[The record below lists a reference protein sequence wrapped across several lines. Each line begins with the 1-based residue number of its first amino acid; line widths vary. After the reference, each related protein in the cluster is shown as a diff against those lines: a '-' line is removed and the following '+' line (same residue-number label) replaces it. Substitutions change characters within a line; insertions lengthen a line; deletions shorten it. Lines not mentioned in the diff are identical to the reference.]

1 MSIAGNVIAAPAKES
16 RAAPGRSRAARIDW
30 TAALHHL
37 LLTAF
42 LMFSFI
48 GTQPLFLPTP
58 EERVSGNILDRVA
71 APSMTL
77 LALAL
82 IWARREAALECL
94 RANKL
99 LVSVIAFCQASLM
112 WSDYPG
118 LTLRRA
124 LLLLFL
130 SLIALGLA
138 ASIDDL
144 RQFHRRLFRALVF
157 VILVNLAATAIWPEL
172 AITDIGV
179 AGIYGQKNPAGMVA
193 MIAVTVCV
201 TYAFGGKS
209 AGEWIAGFAGAALAM
224 FFLLITLSKTSVGLT
239 FVGLGV
245 GLLFWIAHRLGPR
258 FALFSLGGM
267 IVAAAGFV
275 GLVMA
280 SDFDGETILGAFVH
294 DTTFTGRSELWAFAW
309 RNILQRPWLGHGYGA
324 FWDVGAVN
332 DPLAKLEPGTWLGD
346 VDVGI
351 INQAHDGYLELCLH
365 IGLPMTVLAVLAIFS
380 ALRAAAGKAA
390 SLRANSGVLAAYAMI
405 ALLLLLHLL
414 HNLTEATLMMRG
426 ASFCSLVLLLCF
438 VAARTSFSGRTGLN
452 GR

>member
-1 MSIAGNVIAAPAKES
+1 MSVAGNHPSAAPAKM
-16 RAAPGRSRAARIDW
+16 RAAPARMRAARIDW
-30 TAALHHL
+30 TASAHHL

-48 GTQPLFLPTP
+48 GTEPLFLPTP
-58 EERVSGNILDRVA
+58 EERVAGNMLDRIA

-94 RANKL
+94 RANRL
-99 LVSVIAFCQASLM
+99 LAAVILFCQASVM
-112 WSDYPG
+112 WSDYPD

-144 RQFHRRLFRALVF
+144 RQFHTRLFRALVF
-157 VILVNLAATAIWPEL
+157 VILVNLAATTIWPEL
-172 AITDIGV
+172 AVTDIGV

-193 MIAVTVCV
+193 MIAVIVCV
-201 TYAFGGKS
+201 TYAFGANS
-209 AGEWIAGFAGAALAM
+209 AAEWISGFLGAALAL
-224 FFLLITLSKTSVGLT
+224 FFLLITLSKTSIGLT
-239 FVGLGV
+239 FLGLGV
-245 GLLFWIAHRLGPR
+245 GLLFFVAQKLGAR
-258 FALFSLGGM
+258 FALLSLGGM
-267 IVAAAGFV
+267 IAALAGFV
-275 GLVMA
+275 GVVMD
-280 SDFDGETILGAFVH
+280 SDFDGEKILGAFVQ

-309 RNILQRPWLGHGYGA
+309 RSALQRPWLGHGYGA

-365 IGLPMTVLAVLAIFS
+365 IGLPMTALAVVAIFMAMS
-380 ALRAAAGKAA
+380 RATGKAVTLRA
-390 SLRANSGVLAAYAMI
+390 SSGVHAAYGMI
-405 ALLLLLHLL
+405 ALLLFLHFL

-438 VAARTSFSGRTGLN
+438 VVARTKFSGRTG
-452 GR
+452 

>member
-1 MSIAGNVIAAPAKES
+1 MSIAGNSIAAPA
-16 RAAPGRSRAARIDW
+16 RMRAARIDW
-30 TAALHHL
+30 TAWAHHL

-48 GTQPLFLPTP
+48 GPEPMFLPTP
-58 EERVSGNILDRVA
+58 EERVAGNSLDRIAV
-71 APSMTL
+71 PSMTL

-99 LVSVIAFCQASLM
+99 LVSVILFCQASLM

-130 SLIALGLA
+130 SLIGLGLA

-144 RQFHRRLFRALVF
+144 RQFHARLFRAMVF

-179 AGIYGQKNPAGMVA
+179 AGIYYQKNPAGMVA
-193 MIAVTVCV
+193 MIAVIVCV

-209 AGEWIAGFAGAALAM
+209 VAERIAGFFGAALAL
-224 FFLLITLSKTSVGLT
+224 FFLLITQSKTSIGLT
-239 FVGLGV
+239 FLGLGV
-245 GLLFWIAHRLGPR
+245 GLLFLVAQKLGAR
-258 FALFSLGGM
+258 FALLSFGGM
-267 IVAAAGFV
+267 IAAMAGFI
-275 GLVMA
+275 GLAMD
-280 SDFDGETILGAFVH
+280 SDFDGEKILGAFVH

-309 RNILQRPWLGHGYGA
+309 RSVLQRPWFGHGYGA
-324 FWDVGAVN
+324 FWDVGAAN

-346 VDVGI
+346 VDVGV

-365 IGLPMTVLAVLAIFS
+365 IGLPMTALAVLAIFA
-380 ALRAAAGKAA
+380 ALARATGKAV
-390 SLRANSGVLAAYAMI
+390 SLRASSGVHAAYGMI

-426 ASFCSLVLLLCF
+426 ASFCNLVLLLCL
-438 VAARTSFSGRTGLN
+438 VVARTKFSGRTG
-452 GR
+452 